1 MILALVPRTS
11 EYQLL
16 KLRVLDAV
24 PIAKDAAHIYIGFAC
39 LLLAVLVL
47 RVPLRSWRALLP
59 GLVATAVMEALDLR
73 DNRADGLAY
82 QWRASLRDVVNTNLI
97 PVVLVLVA
105 RRGWLKK

>member
-39 LLLAVLVL
+39 LLLAVVVL
-47 RVPLRSWRALLP
+47 RRPLRSWQALIP
-59 GLVATAVMEALDLR
+59 GLVATVVMEAFDLR
-73 DNRADGLAY
+73 DNRADGMAY
-82 QWRASLRDVVNTNLI
+82 QWRASLRDVVNTNLV

-105 RRGWLKK
+105 RLGWLRK